1 MKKSVKAPKGFHW
14 MISGKTLPRLMK
26 TKGVYKAHKGA
37 SKTAK
42 FDVQMSHKKK

>member
-1 MKKSVKAPKGFHW
+1 MKKSVKAPKGFH
-14 MISGKTLPRLMK
+14 
-26 TKGVYKAHKGA
+26 KAHKGA